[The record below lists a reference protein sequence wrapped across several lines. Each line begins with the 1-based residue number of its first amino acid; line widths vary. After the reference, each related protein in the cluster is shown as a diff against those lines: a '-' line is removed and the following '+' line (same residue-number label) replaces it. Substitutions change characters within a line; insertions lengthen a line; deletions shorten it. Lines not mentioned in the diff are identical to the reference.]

1 MTRKHPEQ
9 TINITDLE
17 ECEISI
23 YRSSQYSSFLEASE
37 DRGVK
42 TFETTYGYTPTMDGI
57 INCCE
62 LANLMEY
69 GSHRDDIKAVITV
82 NGGFQLGEVFL
93 DEAPERIDAFL
104 VYLTSHPENPN
115 EKEFQNF
122 LNFYRD

>member
-1 MTRKHPEQ
+1 MTRKHPSE
-9 TINITDLE
+9 TIRITDLE

-23 YRSSQYSSFLEASE
+23 YRSSQYSSFMEASE

-62 LANLMEY
+62 LSNLMEY

-104 VYLTSHPENPN
+104 VYLTGHS
-115 EKEFQNF
+115 EKPTEKDFQNF